1 MKYPRFAKYVA
12 IATLSLALLG
22 AVACSGGSLSQ
33 SSGSDGSH
41 NAQTTSQPEVDE
53 GIAAVD
59 KALGRSTNA
68 PLVAG
73 ANEAAP
79 KPAAPATGGVA
90 APPAPPTTAPADANA
105 NSDGRKIVQTAQLKM
120 QVKDVTNSYGDVTRI
135 ATTAGGFVSTS
146 NVSNAGESQVATL
159 SLRIPSARYQQ
170 VLSDLR
176 ALGVKVENETSNA
189 NDVTEEYADLQSR
202 QRNLEAAE
210 TQLLTLLGNA
220 RTVAEVLQVQDRLT
234 SVRGQIEQAKGRQ
247 QLLDKLSDLA
257 TISVTL
263 RPVPAGATQTAHAT
277 GLRAQVDDAWASSLD
292 FLGAIAG
299 AGITLVVFLWWLPI
313 VALPTALIARRLV
326 RDIQPTSGAS

>member
-12 IATLSLALLG
+12 VAAITLAVLG
-22 AVACSGGSLSQ
+22 AVACSGSSAGDSRGGGSTNSQ
-33 SSGSDGSH
+33 TVAGPD
-41 NAQTTSQPEVDE
+41 VDE
-53 GIAAVD
+53 GLASVD
-59 KALGRSTNA
+59 KALGRNSNA

-73 ANEAAP
+73 AQEIAP
-79 KPAAPATGGVA
+79 KPASPATGGAA

-105 NSDGRKIVQTAQLKM
+105 STADRKIVQTAALKM
-120 QVKDVTNSYGDVTRI
+120 QVKDVGNSYGDVTRI
-135 ATTAGGFVSTS
+135 ATTAGGFVATS
-146 NVSNAGESQVATL
+146 NVSNAGDSQIATL
-159 SLRIPSARYQQ
+159 SLRIPTARYQQ
-170 VLSDLR
+170 VLADLR

-257 TISVTL
+257 TISITL
-263 RPVPAGATQTAHAT
+263 RPVPAGATQTHST
-277 GLRAQVDDAWASSLD
+277 GLRAHVDNAWASSLD
-292 FLGAIAG
+292 FLETIAG

-313 VALPTALIARRLV
+313 VAVPTAVVAKRLT
-326 RDIQPTSGAS
+326 REAQPTPAVD